1 MLPFLQPNLIRKLAA
16 SFSGGLVEPLPVI
29 GSGPGATFASFTGLE
44 VSGLLSLGALT
55 MSSGGTNLPLVCF
68 ALGLELF
75 DDSEPILLFLATG
88 ISFIA
93 SGKHGIYRTQI
104 NPY

>member
-16 SFSGGLVEPLPVI
+16 SLSGGEVVPLLVI
-29 GSGPGATFASFTGLE
+29 GSGLGATFASFTGLE
-44 VSGLLSLGALT
+44 VSGLAALGALA
-55 MSSGGTNLPLVCF
+55 MLSGGTNLPLVCF

-75 DDSEPILLFLATG
+75 GYSLLFLATG
-88 ISFIA
+88 ISFVV